1 MKILTTA
8 LFSVFMLKKTLIK
21 TQWLA
26 MFLLFAGVAIV
37 QVSINF
43 ISEFLINLLNFSQ
56 MTSKN
61 LLLVTKVKVNS
72 LDSLRFWYL
81 VFHPVLLGFI
91 LKKFWKEVLLRFG
104 FEIFNLVCLELF
116 WLLVECIWTMEKS
129 FAKRLV
135 FFYKCKVLIY
145 FRVFFMDSIVLRG
158 LSYWIKLLVAC

>member
-43 ISEFLINLLNFSQ
+43 ISELLINLLNFSQ

-72 LDSLRFWYL
+72 LDSLRF
-81 VFHPVLLGFI
+81 
-91 LKKFWKEVLLRFG
+91 
-104 FEIFNLVCLELF
+104 
-116 WLLVECIWTMEKS
+116 
-129 FAKRLV
+129 
-135 FFYKCKVLIY
+135 
-145 FRVFFMDSIVLRG
+145 
-158 LSYWIKLLVAC
+158 

>member
-43 ISEFLINLLNFSQ
+43 ISELLINLLNFSQ

-61 LLLVTKVKVNS
+61 LLLVAKVKVS
-72 LDSLRFWYL
+72 SSDSLRF
-81 VFHPVLLGFI
+81 
-91 LKKFWKEVLLRFG
+91 
-104 FEIFNLVCLELF
+104 
-116 WLLVECIWTMEKS
+116 
-129 FAKRLV
+129 
-135 FFYKCKVLIY
+135 
-145 FRVFFMDSIVLRG
+145 
-158 LSYWIKLLVAC
+158 

>member
-72 LDSLRFWYL
+72 LDSLQF
-81 VFHPVLLGFI
+81 
-91 LKKFWKEVLLRFG
+91 
-104 FEIFNLVCLELF
+104 
-116 WLLVECIWTMEKS
+116 
-129 FAKRLV
+129 
-135 FFYKCKVLIY
+135 
-145 FRVFFMDSIVLRG
+145 
-158 LSYWIKLLVAC
+158 

>member
-72 LDSLRFWYL
+72 LDSLRF
-81 VFHPVLLGFI
+81 
-91 LKKFWKEVLLRFG
+91 
-104 FEIFNLVCLELF
+104 
-116 WLLVECIWTMEKS
+116 
-129 FAKRLV
+129 
-135 FFYKCKVLIY
+135 
-145 FRVFFMDSIVLRG
+145 
-158 LSYWIKLLVAC
+158 

>member
-61 LLLVTKVKVNS
+61 LLLVAKVKVS
-72 LDSLRFWYL
+72 SSDSLRF
-81 VFHPVLLGFI
+81 
-91 LKKFWKEVLLRFG
+91 
-104 FEIFNLVCLELF
+104 
-116 WLLVECIWTMEKS
+116 
-129 FAKRLV
+129 
-135 FFYKCKVLIY
+135 
-145 FRVFFMDSIVLRG
+145 
-158 LSYWIKLLVAC
+158 